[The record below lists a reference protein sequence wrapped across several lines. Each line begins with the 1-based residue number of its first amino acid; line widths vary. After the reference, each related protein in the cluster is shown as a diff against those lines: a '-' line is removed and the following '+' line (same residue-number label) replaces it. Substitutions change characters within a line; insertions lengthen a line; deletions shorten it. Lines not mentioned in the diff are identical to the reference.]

1 MSPNVG
7 NFVHDLV
14 EMAKAME
21 ELPKVQDALN
31 DANGRADALAET
43 VAQRELSILGLKAE
57 IETLNHRLN
66 AAEVARDDAEYR
78 FLELDEKAAG
88 AVNLVRAMQATL
100 GQVTEKLDP
109 PKPQPASEPKVEEVQ
124 AQPEATTAWPPAN
137 PTSAPAATTSTGAP
151 TVAAGNVEGQ
161 QASEGQSEPLPI
173 ATSQASGTSPLGAA
187 SSETATMQ
195 ESASITDPTG
205 PYTNKFYYDIPNYV
219 PLSEWLAG
227 GGTEKNY
234 HANRPRQNF
243 A

>member
-43 VAQRELSILGLKAE
+43 VAQRELSILSLKAE
-57 IETLNHRLN
+57 IENLNHRLN
-66 AAEVARDDAEYR
+66 TAEVARDDAEYR

-109 PKPQPASEPKVEEVQ
+109 PKPQPPEPKVEVQ
-124 AQPEATTAWPPAN
+124 AQPIAVSEVGQGAYHPTGAATPGNANSLMEATDASVLTAESKL
-137 PTSAPAATTSTGAP
+137 T
-151 TVAAGNVEGQ
+151 
-161 QASEGQSEPLPI
+161 EGQSDPLPTAPASVLEGSVSGEPL
-173 ATSQASGTSPLGAA
+173 
-187 SSETATMQ
+187 
-195 ESASITDPTG
+195 G
-205 PYTNKFYYDIPNYV
+205 PYANKFYYDIPNYV